1 MLDDAIT
8 IPAAI
13 VVSAMLMCVA
23 LIIFLRPVFKRYALA
38 RPNARSSHTVPTRQ
52 GGGIAVVAATIVV
65 SIGILYTASDEAGTI
80 PLAIVFSAVVL
91 IAFVGIVADIHP
103 NYVVPRFLLQAVAV
117 AAVIF
122 SLPDE
127 LRVAPSL
134 PWWVERALLVFGGL
148 WFVNLVNFMDGL
160 DWMTVAEVVPVSA
173 AVAAIGLQDM
183 LPPWAIVVSFA
194 LCGAMIGFAFFNR
207 PVARLFLGDVGSL
220 PIGLMLGWLL
230 VLVAG
235 NGAPVAA
242 ILLPLYYLA
251 DATITLLRR
260 IVNGEKIWQAH
271 RSHFYQR
278 ATDHGLT
285 VIAIVRRVFVV
296 NLLLAA
302 LALATVLRPSRELDI
317 GALIAGAVLVAWLL
331 LSFVRGRRAGSL
343 ATVTPPRRA
352 AGCADRSGG
361 RRRVRRCGSSAFRG
375 SRRRS
380 SSRAFAACNI
390 RPASRGYSR
399 TRP

>member
-13 VVSAMLMCVA
+13 VVSAMLICVA
-23 LIIFLRPVFKRYALA
+23 LIVFLRPLFKRYALA

-52 GGGIAVVAATIVV
+52 GGGIAVVGATIVV
-65 SIGILYTASDEAGTI
+65 SVGILYSASDEAGTI
-80 PLAIVFSAVVL
+80 PLAIMFSAAVL
-91 IAFVGIVADIHP
+91 IAIVGTIADIHP
-103 NYVVPRFLLQAVAV
+103 NYVVLRFLLQAIAV
-117 AAVIF
+117 AAAIYA
-122 SLPDE
+122 LPE
-127 LRVAPSL
+127 ALRVAPFL

-183 LPPWAIVVSFA
+183 LPPWAIVVSLA
-194 LCGAMIGFAFFNR
+194 LCGATIGFAFFNR

-260 IVNGEKIWQAH
+260 ILNGEKVWQAH

-278 ATDHGLT
+278 ATDRGLT
-285 VIAIVRRVFVV
+285 VIAIVRRVFIV

-302 LALATVLRPSRELDI
+302 LALATVLRPSSELDI
-317 GALIAGAVLVAWLL
+317 GALIGGTILVAWLL
-331 LSFVRGRRAGSL
+331 LSFARGRRA
-343 ATVTPPRRA
+343 
-352 AGCADRSGG
+352 
-361 RRRVRRCGSSAFRG
+361 
-375 SRRRS
+375 
-380 SSRAFAACNI
+380 
-390 RPASRGYSR
+390 
-399 TRP
+399 

>member
-13 VVSAMLMCVA
+13 VVSAMLMCIA

-65 SIGILYTASDEAGTI
+65 SAGILYTASDEAGTI

-91 IAFVGIVADIHP
+91 IAIVGTIADIHP
-103 NYVVPRFLLQAVAV
+103 DYVVPRFLLQAVAV

-122 SLPDE
+122 SLPDA
-127 LRVAPSL
+127 LRVAPLL
-134 PWWVERALLVFGGL
+134 PWWVERALLIFGGL

-160 DWMTVAEVVPVSA
+160 DWMTVAEVVPISA

-183 LPPWAIVVSFA
+183 LPPWAIVVSLA
-194 LCGAMIGFAFFNR
+194 LCGAMIGFAVFNR

-260 IVNGEKIWQAH
+260 IFNGEKVWQAH

-331 LSFVRGRRAGSL
+331 LSFVRGRR
-343 ATVTPPRRA
+343 P
-352 AGCADRSGG
+352 
-361 RRRVRRCGSSAFRG
+361 
-375 SRRRS
+375 
-380 SSRAFAACNI
+380 
-390 RPASRGYSR
+390 
-399 TRP
+399 